1 MMCTCVYNKY
11 INCDSREKNAKKIL
25 IYYLLNDRQVCLSYF
40 STNMTLTISCKIQSA
55 FFWYIFILTNIH
67 IDKLY
72 SNDGG
77 KEAPQDGITFSMTC
91 SSCRV

>member
-25 IYYLLNDRQVCLSYF
+25 IFYLLNDRQVCLSYF
-40 STNMTLTISCKIQSA
+40 STNMTNYFLQNSIS
-55 FFWYIFILTNIH
+55 FFLVHFILTNIH

-77 KEAPQDGITFSMTC
+77 KEAPRDGITLSMTC
-91 SSCRV
+91 SSYRV